1 MDKITSF
8 KYRIQIIGS
17 SKNITMEKDKRSSY
31 AFKSIFSLPEE
42 FEDTKGVIR
51 IRKSKDRQQKKMDK
65 HRSTKHPHKTKDR
78 VTRTPLK
85 TGTPLVSSNSSG
97 KEKMLLNAYN
107 K

>member
-1 MDKITSF
+1 MHLK
-8 KYRIQIIGS
+8 
-17 SKNITMEKDKRSSY
+17 
-31 AFKSIFSLPEE
+31 AFFSLPAE

-85 TGTPLVSSNSSG
+85 TGMCASSG
-97 KEKMLLNAYN
+97 AGTGYSSRAPEFTPHPGF
-107 K
+107 